1 MSASPGRRHALR
13 LGLAL
18 LAAASSAR
26 AAEGGTLAITSR
38 HLAAARGY
46 RVQLPDSYAEGA
58 PRTYPL
64 LLVLDAQQHFA
75 TVANTARFLA
85 AQEEIPELVVVGVDS
100 GKRVRDY
107 TQTDWPQGWIGGGG
121 ATSFKRFLAD
131 ELLPALQRD
140 YRLDGER
147 LLLGHSAAGQFALH
161 VLATE
166 PTLFQNYLL
175 LSPSLDWDQRLPVR
189 ELQAAFKAR
198 ERLPAFVYV
207 AEDASLGGALTDQLA
222 LRQVL
227 AEHAPRGLDWRV
239 VNYPKESHGSVLLQG
254 TLDALRV
261 RWYGY
266 PLHPDEAGFI
276 AEAIAAGA
284 DPLRQRYATLA
295 RGARSVAIPE
305 PAFLAV
311 AEAQLRRREAQ
322 AAVRLLRDA
331 LAAYPR
337 STELREA
344 LARAES
350 AADGTAAP
358 R

>member
-1 MSASPGRRHALR
+1 MNTGVGRRAA
-13 LGLAL
+13 LGLGCAL
-18 LAAASSAR
+18 LAAATGAR
-26 AAEGGTLAITSR
+26 AAEAGRRTIASR
-38 HLAAARGY
+38 HLAAERGY
-46 RVQLPDSYAEGA
+46 RVQLPDSHAADA
-58 PRTYPL
+58 PHAYPL

-85 AQEEIPELVVVGVDS
+85 RQEEIPELVVVGVDS

-121 ATSFKRFLAD
+121 AAPFKRFLAD
-131 ELLPALQRD
+131 ELLPVLERD

-166 PTLFQNYLL
+166 PALFQNYLL

-198 ERLPAFVYV
+198 ERLPAFLYV
-207 AEDASLGGALTDQLA
+207 AEDASLGSALTDQLA

-239 VNYPKESHGSVLLQG
+239 VNYPRESHGSVLLPG
-254 TLDALRV
+254 TLDALRA
-261 RWYGY
+261 RWYGFR
-266 PLHPDEAGFI
+266 LHPDEAGFI
-276 AEAIAAGA
+276 AEAFAAGA
-284 DPLRQRYATLA
+284 DPLQQRYATLS

-311 AEAQLRRREAQ
+311 AEAQMRRQEPH
-322 AAVRLLRDA
+322 AAVRLLRGA
-331 LAAYPR
+331 MAAYPR

-350 AADGTAAP
+350 AAGRPAAP
-358 R
+358 C